1 MSLWPDSLQL
11 GEPTR
16 CFHSWIFCALVAVVA
31 CYVLSTNIVDPFEYV
46 FPKCSTCYYKKFSK
60 NHQCG
65 FIHAFKH
72 LMLSIC
78 SYIESSWMDYLQCG
92 FFHVSSNGLIL
103 NSHTGSNWMIY
114 HCCGS
119 FQVSSKCLMFNIFV
133 TLRAAEWFI
142 TSVGSFMS
150 LQMAWYWTFE
160 VPLGANECFFT
171 GVNSFMSLQC
181 LMLRNGSNWM
191 VYHLCGFFLVQV
203 QNQFMCFVFHVENWT
218 DIQI

>member
-1 MSLWPDSLQL
+1 MDWYWTVVVTLGATEWFITAVVPFKSLQSAWCW
-11 GEPTR
+11 T
-16 CFHSWIFCALVAVVA
+16 F
-31 CYVLSTNIVDPFEYV
+31 
-46 FPKCSTCYYKKFSK
+46 
-60 NHQCG
+60 
-65 FIHAFKH
+65 
-72 LMLSIC
+72 
-78 SYIESSWMDYLQCG
+78 
-92 FFHVSSNGLIL
+92 
-103 NSHTGSNWMIY
+103 
-114 HCCGS
+114 
-119 FQVSSKCLMFNIFV
+119 FV
-133 TLRAAEWFI
+133 TLRAAEWLI

-218 DIQI
+218 DIQVYSVVLNYDPNIPKLSHAFQKIIIKLHSWLYNSNI